1 MNSLLITT
9 AAKFLLPG
17 ILLFSLFLL
26 FRGHNQPGG
35 GFAGG
40 LVAAS
45 AFALYGLA
53 FGRSEVL
60 KLFKI
65 HPIRLMG
72 FGLILSVLSGFFALW
87 RDKPYL
93 QALWIEIYLGED
105 QSLKIGTP
113 FLFDLGVYFVV
124 LGVIMGVFVALREDS

>member
-17 ILLFSLFLL
+17 ILLFSVFLL
-26 FRGHNQPGG
+26 LRGHNLPGG

-53 FGRSEVL
+53 FGRSQVM

-72 FGLILSVLSGFFALW
+72 GGLILALVSGFFALSQSLPFMQSLW
-87 RDKPYL
+87 L
-93 QALWIEIYLGED
+93 ELALVED
-105 QSLKIGTP
+105 QPLKAGTP
-113 FLFDLGVYFVV
+113 LIFDLGVYFVV
-124 LGVIMGVFVALREDS
+124 IGVIMGVFVALREDD